1 MGFIVYDE
9 TRYYNRTEYL
19 IGVKSSIANVISHSY
34 SKIKLDSHDSLPLE
48 KAMAFHTVIILIK

>member
-19 IGVKSSIANVISHSY
+19 IGVKSSTANVI
-34 SKIKLDSHDSLPLE
+34 
-48 KAMAFHTVIILIK
+48 